1 MANALRLE
9 QMLTD
14 GRFCTPAAMAR
25 ALGLSYRRLSL
36 LNLPP
41 AEIERL
47 LFEVE

>member
-14 GRFCTPAAMAR
+14 GSFCTPAAMAR
-25 ALGLSYRRLSL
+25 ALGLSTSL
-36 LNLPP
+36 LNLPS